1 MGVLKRLVD
10 MSRAAANEALDKW
23 EQPVMMLNQYLRD
36 MEEEIHSLEQA
47 LTKQTIT
54 ERRLEQQI
62 AESQRGAESSEQKA
76 AEALAADCTA
86 EARQA
91 VEARLAYLD
100 KAAEY
105 AEAYEATRRH
115 TAELTHQLDQARAEY
130 ANMQAKRNDLAAR
143 ARKVEGRTLHASN
156 PVFSSGVQTGSAA
169 RGFQRIEETI
179 MQKEAHAE
187 LLSSMKA
194 EAAASREA
202 LIEEQLKRIKSTVV
216 PT

>member
-47 LTKQTIT
+47 LVKQTVT
-54 ERRLEQQI
+54 ERRLEQQRT
-62 AESQRGAESSEQKA
+62 ESERGAELSEQKA
-76 AEALAADCTA
+76 AEAIAADRSV

-91 VEARLAYLD
+91 VEAKLAYLD
-100 KAAEY
+100 KAAQY
-105 AEAYEATRRH
+105 AEAYEASRQH
-115 TAELTHQLDQARAEY
+115 SAELAHQLAQAKEEY

-143 ARKVEGRTLHASN
+143 ARKVEARTPS

-179 MQKEAHAE
+179 LQKEAFVE
-187 LLSSMKA
+187 LASLKKA

-202 LIEEQLKRIKSTVV
+202 LIEEQLNRIKSTVV
-216 PT
+216 PS